1 MPGCVVNTVQKGR
14 IQDLCTWLNPFT
26 IPDMPS
32 QCWQSL
38 TQSGWNYQG
47 CFVSCCFQ
55 KPFFNLRGLWTACFP
70 SSSELPQLLEALRD
84 SRFLVLS
91 ALPLYAWDVTG
102 KERPYQS
109 FLYSSCCFW
118 KPLAPI
124 ALLYIVPWETVAAL
138 LYENTVTLLSLS
150 RVPVEWDNTSR
161 RILEEFSGVSC
172 YYSEY

>member
-1 MPGCVVNTVQKGR
+1 MIRPSETWDLRDYTVDRKVLPREALHFSRLGR
-14 IQDLCTWLNPFT
+14 RHA
-26 IPDMPS
+26 
-32 QCWQSL
+32 
-38 TQSGWNYQG
+38 
-47 CFVSCCFQ
+47 
-55 KPFFNLRGLWTACFP
+55 KPFFNLRGIWTARFP

-91 ALPLYAWDVTG
+91 ALPLYAWDVIG

-109 FLYSSCCFW
+109 FFYSSCCFW

-124 ALLYIVPWETVAAL
+124 ALLYIVPWETSVAL
-138 LYENTVTLLSLS
+138 LYENTVMLLSLS